1 MDTKRLL
8 HENGK
13 MLRRWMALFKS
24 EELMVELEG
33 RTGAL
38 ERKALE
44 PPQIRWSSESTTTQP
59 SELGFIRFPGNN
71 FGLERGVIVGLLRGN
86 PSSA

>member
-59 SELGFIRFPGNN
+59 SVGAHQIPRQQLWAG
-71 FGLERGVIVGLLRGN
+71 ERCDSCLIKRE
-86 PSSA
+86 SF